1 MALVS
6 VLALLGTGEILALPG
21 PESEDYLDGGVGP
34 APRDRT
40 SSPLLNRHYQGLAP
54 NTAPPVSPTPG
65 REIFERRF
73 QIVYTAQV
81 RQGLRIADFSPGT
94 GDITVLFARAV
105 GPEGRVYAVDPSPAG
120 VARLQTLA
128 QEYHVTNIEP
138 ILNPGEDTQLPPAGI
153 DLAFLGD
160 TAYGSGH
167 GFDHGLADRSLLDSI
182 RQALIPYGSL
192 VVIGQRDLA
201 APVADA
207 APHPGA
213 LTGSGWSPRSSRPV
227 SAWWKRRS
235 SCATIFSCGS
245 RNSAMNRTSRSAPSN
260 LWRRPVI
267 AKRAPGEPTQQPA
280 APASE
285 SRPSRPCNH
294 DQRSDPR
301 RPPRRTPWTPIFG

>member
-1 MALVS
+1 MALAS
-6 VLALLGTGEILALPG
+6 VLALLGTGEISLALPG
-21 PESEDYLDGGVGP
+21 PESDDYLDGGVDP

-201 APVADA
+201 AP
-207 APHPGA
+207 
-213 LTGSGWSPRSSRPV
+213 RS
-227 SAWWKRRS
+227 RRS
-235 SCATIFSCGS
+235 ASPGRIDRERVVTAVQQAGFRLVEAPEFLRDHFFLRFEKLGDEPDIEVGPIESV
-245 RNSAMNRTSRSAPSN
+245 APTSDR
-260 LWRRPVI
+260 
-267 AKRAPGEPTQQPA
+267 
-280 APASE
+280 
-285 SRPSRPCNH
+285 
-294 DQRSDPR
+294 
-301 RPPRRTPWTPIFG
+301 